1 VSKYL
6 RKNDLR
12 KQKTFLEIGTSDF
25 NTLLPLC
32 RNGWSGILVEP
43 IPLLAENLRKE
54 IAAEGLQATVLN
66 MAISDHD
73 GELQMRK
80 IVGHEYLGLTDSVES
95 CGLVST
101 PVGSEAFEKVWFK
114 GTSYVDLSKTGGSNG
129 TPADDRLSFEE
140 ITVKCMKLSSLMQ
153 RFEIHSLDL
162 MQIDVEGHELHIL
175 ESYDFRIHPMVV
187 KVEHEHMP
195 ANGRDLKD
203 IVKLLENNKYHTFV
217 EEKDIYGIY

>member
-1 VSKYL
+1 ME
-6 RKNDLR
+6 

-32 RNGWSGILVEP
+32 KNGWRGILVEP

-80 IVGHEYLGLTDSVES
+80 IVGHEYLGLIGSVES
-95 CGLVST
+95 RCLVST

-114 GTSYVDLSKTGGSNG
+114 GTSYVDLSKTGESYGI
-129 TPADDRLSFEE
+129 PADGRLSFEE
-140 ITVKCMKLSSLMQ
+140 ITVKCMKLNTLIET
-153 RFEIHSLDL
+153 FDIHDIDL

-175 ESYDFRIHPMVV
+175 ESYDFRIHPMIV
-187 KVEHEHMP
+187 KVEHEHMS

-203 IVKLLENNKYHTFV
+203 IVKLLENNKYQTFV
-217 EEKDIYGIY
+217 EEKDVYGIY